1 MTYSS
6 GGVIQATD
14 YNTFVST
21 GSPNIN
27 RVWGPAL
34 DNTGTGWGQTALAT
48 VSAGS
53 TVNATNWASMVNTLT
68 SMGGQTN
75 TSITAR
81 TAPTAGQPISVLSA
95 VSTDISNIYTNRNNA
110 QFVGATSTT
119 WFGSASKTTATGSG
133 TATWTIT
140 FISTVQFASLDQAR
154 YFFNCGGRFFL
165 TMNKSSTGTD
175 MDADW
180 NTFVGKVGTIS
191 FTGLGT
197 SKTLAG
203 TAYTGTTRTGGSGGT
218 ETTLATATG
227 WYNLAFGTGAYTTL
241 FQLND
246 DAAGYTGSYIKV
258 EASRDPL
265 FDKNFQFRTTWVQP
279 ERSGAGQSTN
289 ISGGTETTSP
299 FTAYGTAPTVIC
311 RAVYPSTTYLT
322 NSWGTPSIIS
332 TTT

>member
-6 GGVIQATD
+6 GGLIQATD
-14 YNTFVST
+14 YNTFVAT
-21 GSPNIN
+21 GSPTIN
-27 RVWGPAL
+27 QVWGYVTN
-34 DNTGTGWGQTALAT
+34 NTGTGWGQTDLAI
-48 VSAGS
+48 VSAGNW
-53 TVNATNWASMVNTLT
+53 VNATNWASLVNTLT

-75 TSITAR
+75 TAITAR
-81 TAPTAGQPISVLSA
+81 TAPTAGQTINVLSA

-110 QFVGATSTT
+110 QFVGATSST
-119 WFGSASKTTATGSG
+119 WSGSASKTTATGSG

-140 FISTVQFASLDQAR
+140 FISTVNFANFNQAQ
-154 YFFNCGGRFFL
+154 YFFNCGGRIYL

-191 FTGLGT
+191 LTGLGT

-203 TAYTGTTRTGGSGGT
+203 TAYTGTSRQGGTGGT
-218 ETTLATATG
+218 QTTLSTATG
-227 WYNLAFGTGAYTTL
+227 WYNLPFYTGAYTTI

-258 EASRDPL
+258 EAARSPA
-265 FDKNFQFRTTWVQP
+265 FDYIFNFRTTWVQP
-279 ERSGAGQSTN
+279 ERSGEGQSTN

-322 NSWGTPSIIS
+322 ASWSSASIS
-332 TTT
+332 ATTT